1 MMSEFIPNKKPQ
13 SQSSLAFSSD
23 DLDMI
28 DNTIDNELAFQDVS
42 NLESMEADIN
52 EFNIKAKSQDLCQ
65 NFQNELEQ
73 INIPEQTHH

>member
-52 EFNIKAKSQDLCQ
+52 EINIKASRK
-65 NFQNELEQ
+65 
-73 INIPEQTHH
+73 I